1 MNDWAI
7 QLKNTKHIPVNKI
20 PERLKGTTFQ
30 GYINI
35 SVNNL
40 RKLFGE
46 PTRKNTDTLKTYL
59 EWDLECD
66 GIIFAIY
73 DYNTWDNENEIDP
86 NERVNFHIGAHTQAT
101 VDFVERLITYNL

>member
-7 QLKNTKHIPVNKI
+7 QLKNTKHIPEKNI
-20 PERLKGTTFQ
+20 PTTLKGTAFQ
-30 GYINI
+30 GFVFVSINELT
-35 SVNNL
+35 S
-40 RKLFGE
+40 LFGE
-46 PTRKNTDTLKTYL
+46 ATRKNADPLKTYF

-86 NERVNFHIGAHTQAT
+86 NKRVDFHIGGHTKAT
-101 VDFVERLITYNL
+101 ADFVQRLIEFNL